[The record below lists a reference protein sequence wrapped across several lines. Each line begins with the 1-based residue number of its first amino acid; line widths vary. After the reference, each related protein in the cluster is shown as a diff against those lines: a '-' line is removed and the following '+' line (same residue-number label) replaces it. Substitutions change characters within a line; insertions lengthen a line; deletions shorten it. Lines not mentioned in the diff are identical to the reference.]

1 MNLLSSPQQWH
12 RGPQNK
18 LHRAANDGSTERVLA
33 LLSTGSINIDHGDPV
48 GMTPLMIASLNGYS
62 RIVGILLEKG
72 ANVSIVD
79 GDGRTAL
86 HEAAQGGH
94 LAVSKVLVKA
104 GADLEAAIS
113 STGSTPLHLAAMN
126 GHSEVVSALIEAG
139 ANLNSRRLDRS
150 TPLYVAAFEGRVGV
164 VKVLLRAKADPLITR
179 ANPAGGHFVP
189 LGAAAQNGHLEVVR
203 ELIRQVGI
211 EGCGGPSGGVDA
223 LRLAGQA
230 QHVDIMAAL
239 TDAGVVDTGFALLM
253 AAGLGREASVKF
265 LLRQP
270 AGRYHVNA
278 VDRSGRTAL
287 ICCMAFGGFSS
298 PSGDF
303 RSPSSRIARLL
314 IDAGADA
321 TSSVRLVDRA
331 WRVLYDDTPLG
342 FATRMLR
349 EKKVGA
355 DDARKD
361 QLHQLEA
368 IRRLLLRV
376 EAVHAVSWLWT
387 NDVASDNPGA
397 LVRGAKRKAQKT
409 TSTAVAMMLPILR
422 QRARRRVPL
431 MATILRF
438 AMA

>member
-1 MNLLSSPQQWH
+1 MNLPPSPQQCH

-18 LHRAANDGSTERVLA
+18 LHRAVNVGATERTLA
-33 LLSTGSINIDHGDPV
+33 LLSSGSINIDDGDPV

-86 HEAAQGGH
+86 HAAAQDGH
-94 LAVSKVLVKA
+94 PAVAKLLVKA
-104 GADLEAAIS
+104 GSDLDAAIY
-113 STGSTPLHLAAMN
+113 STGATPLHLAAIN

-139 ANLNSRRLDRS
+139 ANLNSRRLDGS
-150 TPLYVAAFEGRVGV
+150 TPLYVAAFEGRIGA
-164 VKVLLRAKADPLITR
+164 VKVLLRAKADPLLTR
-179 ANPAGGHFVP
+179 ANPAGGFFVP

-211 EGCGGPSGGVDA
+211 EGCSGPSGGLDA

-253 AAGLGREASVKF
+253 AAGLGCEASVKF

-270 AGRYHVNA
+270 AGRHNVNA

-314 IDAGADA
+314 IDAGADTA
-321 TSSVRLVDRA
+321 SSVRLVDRA

-355 DDARKD
+355 DSARKD
-361 QLHQLEA
+361 QLHQVEA

-376 EAVHAVSWLWT
+376 EAVHAVSWLWI
-387 NDVASDNPGA
+387 NDVPSNTSDA
-397 LVRGAKRKAQKT
+397 LVKGTTRKAKKM
-409 TSTAVAMMLPILR
+409 TSTPLSMMLPVLR
-422 QRARRRVPL
+422 QRARTRVPL
-431 MATILRF
+431 MAPIFRCV
-438 AMA
+438 A